1 MLSEE
6 AIGSVFILRDTCEAL
21 ILDLCRWLYSQSR
34 FYHRHWDDRREFTR
48 TTISNYALKRS
59 GRLEADASWLCE
71 FREQI
76 KMRWHSSF
84 FTRSDP
90 QWWKSRIANRKWS
103 YNALLEGRSEGKR
116 AWVNLERE
124 NWINFISLKLPALS
138 SREPSLG
145 RNITRGTTLG
155 TTTSAGTSFHQVT
168 DTAIFKETFCASIW
182 THCIFYSSTATTLT
196 AATRKSSCL
205 LHLALLKALTA
216 CLSRTELRPYVAA
229 PVEVYKNNL
238 ARVAFFTHFKRRSS

>member
-59 GRLEADASWLCE
+59 GCLKADASWLCE

-103 YNALLEGRSEGKR
+103 YKALLEGRSEGKR

-124 NWINFISLKLPALS
+124 NWINFISLELSALPALS
-138 SREPSLG
+138 TKSQVPKGLSLVQLRSVLRLLLVPPSTMLP
-145 RNITRGTTLG
+145 IP
-155 TTTSAGTSFHQVT
+155 Q
-168 DTAIFKETFCASIW
+168 
-182 THCIFYSSTATTLT
+182 SSKRPFARQFELT
-196 AATRKSSCL
+196 ASSIL
-205 LHLALLKALTA
+205 LQLL
-216 CLSRTELRPYVAA
+216 P
-229 PVEVYKNNL
+229 
-238 ARVAFFTHFKRRSS
+238 

>member
-1 MLSEE
+1 
-6 AIGSVFILRDTCEAL
+6 
-21 ILDLCRWLYSQSR
+21 
-34 FYHRHWDDRREFTR
+34 
-48 TTISNYALKRS
+48 
-59 GRLEADASWLCE
+59 
-71 FREQI
+71 
-76 KMRWHSSF
+76 MRCHSSI

-103 YNALLEGRSEGKR
+103 YNALLEGRSEGER

-124 NWINFISLKLPALS
+124 NWINFISLELSALPALS

-155 TTTSAGTSFHQVT
+155 TKTSAGTSFHQVT
-168 DTAIFKETFCASIW
+168 DTASFKETFYASIQ
-182 THCIFYSSTATTLT
+182 THYIFYSSTSTTLT